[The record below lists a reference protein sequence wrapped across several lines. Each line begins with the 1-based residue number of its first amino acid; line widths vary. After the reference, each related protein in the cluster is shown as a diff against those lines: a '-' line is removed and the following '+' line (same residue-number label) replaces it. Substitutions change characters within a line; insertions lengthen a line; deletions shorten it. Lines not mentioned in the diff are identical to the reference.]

1 MNVSSGKRISLIIN
15 IMIVDG
21 TIKMIVNIILFEFNN
36 V

>member
-1 MNVSSGKRISLIIN
+1 
-15 IMIVDG
+15 MIVDG